1 MLHTPLAPFRTPLA
15 SAQRRYIRLGEGDRV
30 VMATLATDEKT
41 IFLASA
47 NGHVIHFPI
56 EEVNILSGAARG

>member
-1 MLHTPLAPFRTPLA
+1 LA